1 MTVVL
6 DAIKLE
12 DLYERLAQQMRK
24 DLYQANREQEID
36 SYLKK
41 IHYED
46 LIQGYNK
53 YYDKKNAKVAVI
65 GDSMISIDD
74 MRIIAKKNGLNPQL
88 IEFHLDYNKLTNF
101 DFNQFRNN
109 PGYSDIIFGPNPHK
123 TRGIEGYSSAIRMM
137 QQEANQFP
145 KLIIAETSNELKI
158 TKTSFTKAIKN
169 TQMYLDIF
177 G

>member
-1 MTVVL
+1 MVL

-12 DLYERLAQQMRK
+12 DLYDRLARQMRK
-24 DLYQANREQEID
+24 DLYQANREQNID

-41 IHYED
+41 IHYENI
-46 LIQGYNK
+46 IQGYNT
-53 YYDKKNAKVAVI
+53 YYDRKNAKVVVI
-65 GDSMISIDD
+65 GGSMISIDD
-74 MRIIAKKNGLNPQL
+74 MRRIAKKNGLNPQL
-88 IEFHLDYNKLTNF
+88 LEFHLDYDRLTNF

-109 PGYSDIIFGPNPHK
+109 PNYSDIIFGPNPHK
-123 TRGIEGYSSAIRMM
+123 VRGIEGYSSAISMM
-137 QQEANQFP
+137 QQEADQFP

-169 TQMYLDIF
+169 TQIYLDIF